1 MGTSPSKQRLII
13 INASFPLSCLVKP
26 NFSCF
31 SAPEANFLTAMS
43 HERRDVSRGSGM
55 WRGDCD
61 EWRLTIVSVVIMVVM
76 VIGSPGQVQ
85 QRAINPSHLSS
96 N

>member
-1 MGTSPSKQRLII
+1 MNGMEREVTKVGLAVSLLRLSLLKCYTAPGGVMRTSPSKQRLII

-43 HERRDVSRGSGM
+43 HERCDVS
-55 WRGDCD
+55 
-61 EWRLTIVSVVIMVVM
+61 
-76 VIGSPGQVQ
+76 
-85 QRAINPSHLSS
+85 
-96 N
+96 